1 MTPFQRKGLI
11 FFLIIPLILII
22 HSISF
27 AQLSRFTGIK
37 LNDGTV
43 IYGKL
48 LNVNVYVVK
57 METAD
62 GKIISIKFDDVKT
75 FIDKA
80 EEEPKLQP
88 PAPPNKAEEETK
100 RKPPMPLVY
109 EDFSEEKTS
118 NIVLNS
124 TSSDEIIEMFG
135 QPFDRKVSTQHNGR
149 RTESI
154 IYCYE
159 RNTGNDKVYVK
170 KLTILTENNIVINYN
185 YIEKVLIKS
194 NRSILDSSK

>member
-1 MTPFQRKGLI
+1 MTPFQRKVLI

-22 HSISF
+22 HSLSF
-27 AQLSRFTGIK
+27 AQLNSIKGMK

-43 IYGKL
+43 IYGKI
-48 LNVNVYVVK
+48 LNMNVYIVR
-57 METAD
+57 METTD
-62 GKIISIKFDDVKT
+62 GKIISIKFDDVET
-75 FIDKA
+75 FI
-80 EEEPKLQP
+80 EE
-88 PAPPNKAEEETK
+88 AEEETK
-100 RKPPMPLVY
+100 RQPPTRLVY
-109 EDFSEEKTS
+109 QDFSEEKTS

-124 TSSDEIIEMFG
+124 TSSDKIIEMFG
-135 QPFDRKVSTQHNGR
+135 QPFDRKVLTQQDGR

-185 YIEKVLIKS
+185 YIEKVLIKGD
-194 NRSILDSSK
+194 RSILNSSK